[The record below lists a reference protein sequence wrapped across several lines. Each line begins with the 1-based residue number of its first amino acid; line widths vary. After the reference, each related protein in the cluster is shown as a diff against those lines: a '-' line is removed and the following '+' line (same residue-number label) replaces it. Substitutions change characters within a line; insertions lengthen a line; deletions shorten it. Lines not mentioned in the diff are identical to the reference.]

1 MADAVESA
9 NVVGYQN
16 LDSNASGAT
25 MMTPTFL
32 NVNFTNKCTLAD
44 LSVTGYTAPVYDEK
58 RGRWSGGTKGDFNL
72 QFLTSQGKTE
82 ATYLWHDDGT
92 RLGWYDDAS
101 FTPSTFA
108 CSEVITPWLSSAV
121 SHILSYEVMAIVY

>member
-1 MADAVESA
+1 MMA
-9 NVVGYQN
+9 
-16 LDSNASGAT
+16 
-25 MMTPTFL
+25 PTFL
-32 NVNFTNKCTLAD
+32 NVNFANKCTLAD

-92 RLGWYDDAS
+92 ILGWYDDAS

>member
-1 MADAVESA
+1 MMA
-9 NVVGYQN
+9 
-16 LDSNASGAT
+16 
-25 MMTPTFL
+25 PTFL
-32 NVNFTNKCTLAD
+32 NVNFANKCTLAD
-44 LSVTGYTAPVYDEK
+44 LSVTGYTAPFYDEK

-82 ATYLWHDDGT
+82 ATYLWH
-92 RLGWYDDAS
+92 DDAS